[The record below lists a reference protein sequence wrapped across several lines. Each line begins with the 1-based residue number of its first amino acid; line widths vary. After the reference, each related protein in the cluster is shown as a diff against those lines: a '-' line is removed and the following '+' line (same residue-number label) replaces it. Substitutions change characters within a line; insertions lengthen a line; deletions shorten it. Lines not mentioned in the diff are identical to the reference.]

1 MDIIL
6 VSTADWDNPYWTNKQ
21 HMAVQFAALGHRVFY
36 VESQGLR
43 APTATAKDL
52 KRIWKRLKRGLR
64 SPKNVYDNIWVWS
77 PLNIPMHGNP
87 LIRRLN
93 KLLLQS
99 GIRLWCTLKG
109 IRPQVLWTYSPMTT
123 EFYDLDRFKL
133 CVYHA
138 VDDVKTQPG
147 VPREAIEKAESVL
160 SREADLIFVTAP
172 NLYNLHKPLNKET
185 HYFSNVADYRHFNQA
200 LREDLD
206 IPEDIALIPGP
217 RIGFVGAISSY
228 KLDFEMIKTIA
239 ERRPQWSFVFV
250 GEIGE
255 GDPLDDSS
263 ALEGVKNL
271 HFLGGKSY
279 TSLPA
284 YLKAMDVVLL
294 PNKINEYTRSM
305 FPMKFFEYLSSG
317 RPVVSTELPALSEY
331 TSVAAFCKTT
341 DEFEGA
347 IDAALQ
353 GNVADLE
360 ERLAIAREQTYEIR
374 TQKMMAH
381 VDAAL
386 AGSV

>member
-93 KLLLQS
+93 KLILQS

-123 EFYDLDRFKL
+123 EFYDLDRYKL

-172 NLYNLHKPLNKET
+172 NLYNLHKPHNEET

-206 IPEDIALIPGP
+206 IPEDIAPIPGP

-263 ALEGVKNL
+263 ALKGVKNL

-279 TSLPA
+279 SLLPA

-331 TSVAAFCKTT
+331 TSVAAFCKST
-341 DEFEGA
+341 DEFEAA

-353 GNVADLE
+353 GKVADLE

-381 VDAAL
+381 VNAAL